1 MCKNV
6 IRIGI
11 ISFMFFLTV
20 RCGSAIAVTSDYD
33 KGVDFKKYKTFSF
46 YHLKTTGEVSQV
58 NADRLVK
65 AIVLE
70 MKGKGFVESADNPDL
85 LINAV
90 TVLTE
95 KEAVSVSSEY
105 YGYGGYYR
113 PYAYG
118 YGYGYGAV
126 GYPVEN
132 EAAVKEYS
140 YKDGTIMIDILDAKS
155 EKLIWE
161 GTGTAE
167 INTKPSDPAK
177 VISYAVAKIMESF
190 PPELKKSK

>member
-1 MCKNV
+1 MFRSL

-11 ISFMFFLTV
+11 ISLLFFLTV
-20 RCGSAIAVTSDYD
+20 RCGSAISVTNDYD

-58 NADRLVK
+58 NADRLVN

-70 MKGKGFVESADNPDL
+70 MKGKGFVESSDNPDL

-90 TVLTE
+90 TVITE

-118 YGYGYGAV
+118 YGYGYGT

-132 EAAVKEYS
+132 TAAVNTYN
-140 YKDGTIMIDILDAKS
+140 YRDGTIMIDILEAKS

-177 VISYAVAKIMESF
+177 VIGYAVSKIMESF
-190 PPELKKSK
+190 PPEPKKSK

>member
-1 MCKNV
+1 MLKSV

-11 ISFMFFLTV
+11 IALLFFSVV
-20 RCGSAIAVTSDYD
+20 RCGSVISVTNDYD

-58 NADRLVK
+58 NADRLVN

-70 MKGKGFVESADNPDL
+70 MKGKGFVESSDNPDL

-118 YGYGYGAV
+118 YGYGYGT

-132 EAAVKEYS
+132 TAAVNTYN
-140 YKDGTIMIDILDAKS
+140 YRDGTIMIDILEAKS

-177 VISYAVAKIMESF
+177 AIGYAVSVIMESF
-190 PPELKKSK
+190 PPEPKKSK

>member
-1 MCKNV
+1 MLRNL

-11 ISFMFFLTV
+11 ISLLFFINI
-20 RCGSAIAVTSDYD
+20 RCASKIAVTSEYD
-33 KGVDFKKYKTFSF
+33 KGLDFKKYKTFSF

-70 MKGKGFVESADNPDL
+70 MTEKGFVESSDNPDL

-90 TVLTE
+90 TVLTK
-95 KEAVSVSSEY
+95 KEALSVSSEY
-105 YGYGGYYR
+105 YGYGGYFR
-113 PYAYG
+113 PYG
-118 YGYGYGAV
+118 YGYGYSNV
-126 GYPVEN
+126 GYALEN
-132 EAAVKEYS
+132 SAADNRFVYR
-140 YKDGTIMIDILDAKS
+140 DGTIMIDILEAKS

-167 INTKPSDPAK
+167 IITKPSDPANA
-177 VISYAVAKIMESF
+177 IRYAVSKIIESF
-190 PPELKKSK
+190 PPEPKKSK

>member
-1 MCKNV
+1 MLRSV

-11 ISFMFFLTV
+11 ISLLFFLTV
-20 RCGSAIAVTSDYD
+20 RCGSTISVTSDYD

-58 NADRLVK
+58 NADRLVN

-70 MKGKGFVESADNPDL
+70 MKGKGFVESSDNPDL

-105 YGYGGYYR
+105 YGYRGYYR

-118 YGYGYGAV
+118 YGYGYGT

-132 EAAVKEYS
+132 TAAVNS
-140 YKDGTIMIDILDAKS
+140 YNYRDGTIMIDILEAKS